1 MLLQLLERARASLL
15 RVPERFAESVSSNR
29 PLDPFPS
36 APNDPFPAGA
46 HPLDWRRSGLGP
58 FGRTVCRSF
67 TEALLADQGPAGELV
82 PPDDGTLDRVVH
94 KLDLWLGT
102 STPDLGRA
110 FFALCLAL
118 QTAAPVMMID
128 KPYRFTKLSLADR
141 LRVLERLE
149 EHENGLF
156 SMLLTA
162 FKIPLATAAFEEGE
176 LLSTTGFPRPDLIM
190 PRPSGRGAR

>member
-1 MLLQLLERARASLL
+1 MISQLLERARAGLL
-15 RVPERFAESVSSNR
+15 RVPERFADSLSNR
-29 PLDPFPS
+29 PLDPFPATRS
-36 APNDPFPAGA
+36 DPFPAGA
-46 HPLDWRRSGLGP
+46 HPLDWRRSGLSA

-67 TEALLADQGPAGELV
+67 TEALLADEDTRGELV
-82 PPDDGTLDRVVH
+82 PPDDATLDRVVH

-110 FFALCLAL
+110 FVVLCLAL
-118 QTAAPVMMID
+118 QAAPVMTID
-128 KPYRFTKLSLADR
+128 KPYRFTKLTLKDR
-141 LRVLERLE
+141 LRVLEHLE

-176 LLSTTGFPRPDLIM
+176 LLSGTGFPRSDLIM
-190 PRPSGRGAR
+190 PRPSPRGAR